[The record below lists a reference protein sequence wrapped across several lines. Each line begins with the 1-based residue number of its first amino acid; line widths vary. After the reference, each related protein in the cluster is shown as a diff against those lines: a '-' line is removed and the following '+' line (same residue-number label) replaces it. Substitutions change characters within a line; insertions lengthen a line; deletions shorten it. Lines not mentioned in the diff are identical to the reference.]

1 MKILRKKKIL
11 EIKKCCSR
19 NGPIG
24 RIDTAE
30 KTALQYQDIL
40 IESSKIEKQRTN
52 LRKSEQNIQTL
63 WDNYKRCNI
72 RVWDNQKEK
81 KQRKEQKK

>member
-1 MKILRKKKIL
+1 MGLLVEQTQLRK
-11 EIKKCCSR
+11 
-19 NGPIG
+19 
-24 RIDTAE
+24 A
-30 KTALQYQDIL
+30 ALQYQDIL

-63 WDNYKRCNI
+63 WDTYKRCNI

-81 KQRKEQKK
+81 KQRKEQKKQLKQ